1 VCLSEGNR
9 KISVAGKVGKKK
21 TKKTLRRKKMISR
34 RKKIAKMMRRREAPS
49 RHLEEPSDYE
59 VDLQRKPWSIRFYE
73 KKISSIMC
81 HARIENVQDLLAVI
95 HVP

>member
-1 VCLSEGNR
+1 MCLSEGSR

-21 TKKTLRRKKMISR
+21 TKKTLRRKK
-34 RKKIAKMMRRREAPS
+34 IAKMMRRREVPS

-59 VDLQRKPWSIRFYE
+59 VDLQRKPWNIRFYE

>member
-1 VCLSEGNR
+1 MCLSEGSG

-21 TKKTLRRKKMISR
+21 TKKTLRRKK
-34 RKKIAKMMRRREAPS
+34 IAKMMRRREVPS

-59 VDLQRKPWSIRFYE
+59 VDLQRKPWSIRLYE